1 MTSDLPGVTPGLRAS
16 DADRDL
22 AVDVLCVAAGDGRLT
37 AAELDERLEAA
48 LTARTIGE
56 LAAVTADLPGGTM
69 FQAACQAGTGA
80 GTGTG
85 TGTGGTVAGD
95 HLGTGRW
102 AFLQWLVNQPR
113 SYEPLVGLTAD
124 DRAGIYGS

>member
-69 FQAACQAGTGA
+69 FQAACQAGTG
-80 GTGTG
+80 
-85 TGTGGTVAGD
+85 GTVAGD

-113 SYEPLVGLTAD
+113 SYEPLVGLTA
-124 DRAGIYGS
+124 R